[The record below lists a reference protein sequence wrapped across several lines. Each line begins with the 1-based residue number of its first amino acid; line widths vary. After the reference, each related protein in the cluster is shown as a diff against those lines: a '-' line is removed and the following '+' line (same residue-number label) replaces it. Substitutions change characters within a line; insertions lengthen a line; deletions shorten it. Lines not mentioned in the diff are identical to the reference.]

1 MTESIF
7 FFVFAGLAVL
17 ATGFMIYTKNVIHA
31 AYGLALVLL
40 CLAALYVLLNAEFLA
55 VVQIFMYA
63 GGVVVLLV
71 FGIMLTNRNRKGPP
85 MTGHRQ
91 VLLSS
96 LIGLGLF
103 AILLKVTLG
112 EELQWTERV
121 IEQDQTKEV
130 GILFLTDHLLA
141 FELIALLLLMA
152 LVGAVFLAKKSSE
165 NG

>member
-17 ATGFMIYTKNVIHA
+17 ATGFMMFTRNVIHA
-31 AYGLALVLL
+31 AYGLALVIL

-71 FGIMLTNRNRKGPP
+71 FGIMLTNRDRKGPP
-85 MTGHRQ
+85 ITGHRQ
-91 VLLSS
+91 IVLSS
-96 LIGLGLF
+96 LITLGLF

-112 EELQWTERV
+112 EGLQWARQT
-121 IEQDQTKEV
+121 IEHDQTQEI
-130 GILFLTDHLLA
+130 GIIFLTDHLLA
-141 FELIALLLLMA
+141 FELIAMLLLMA
-152 LVGAVFLAKKSSE
+152 LVGAAFLAKRASE
-165 NG
+165 HE